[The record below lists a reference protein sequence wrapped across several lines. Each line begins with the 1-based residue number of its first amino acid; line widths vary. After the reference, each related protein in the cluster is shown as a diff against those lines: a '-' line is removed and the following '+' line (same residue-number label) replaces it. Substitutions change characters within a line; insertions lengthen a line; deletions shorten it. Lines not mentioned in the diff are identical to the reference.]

1 MLLLVLGATM
11 GLLLVQVL
19 YDDFRTLRDYG
30 APAADIARYV
40 VITIPSFLALVLPLA
55 LLISLLF
62 VLGKLHRANEFTALR
77 AAGVGTLRITVP
89 VWIVG
94 LGVCGL
100 AAWLNTTVVPWSVE
114 QSQAMHDALQFRKQ
128 SGTMSPDRIGAIYSV
143 GFDNPAAGR
152 MWFFNRY
159 SEFTGRAYGV
169 SVSQLDERRRE
180 LSRIDAAEAWF
191 DVAKG
196 WTFLRGRELFAPA
209 QIWHSPLHRARE
221 TAERLA
227 KRLELKCPVIESG
240 GLLPEDDVR
249 RLGVTL
255 KESCESLALVG
266 HEPHLSA
273 LASLL
278 VTGVAEP
285 PAFVVKK
292 CAVIALDRVVSGWAV
307 RWQISPE
314 LFR

>member
-1 MLLLVLGATM
+1 
-11 GLLLVQVL
+11 VQL
-19 YDDFRTLRDYG
+19 YLIRHAHAVDAADDF
-30 APAADIARYV
+30 AR
-40 VITIPSFLALVLPLA
+40 PL
-55 LLISLLF
+55 SKK
-62 VLGKLHRANEFTALR
+62 GR
-77 AAGVGTLRITVP
+77 
-89 VWIVG
+89 
-94 LGVCGL
+94 
-100 AAWLNTTVVPWSVE
+100 E
-114 QSQAMHDALQFRKQ
+114 QVDALA
-128 SGTMSPDRIGAIYSV
+128 D
-143 GFDNPAAGR
+143 
-152 MWFFNRY
+152 
-159 SEFTGRAYGV
+159 
-169 SVSQLDERRRE
+169 
-180 LSRIDAAEAWF
+180 
-191 DVAKG
+191 
-196 WTFLRGRELFAPA
+196 FLRGRELFAPA

-278 VTGVAEP
+278 VTGVSEP